1 MEALLME
8 NNYVGFLID
17 VLLVKEGFNPKN
29 WDIKESPIDN
39 LYTIK
44 NLDDSVEFRIFFEY
58 NESGDFPDTTYL
70 YTEYLDDGTVEDAEA
85 NSIKECI
92 ELGQAPK
99 EEYHTGWNGKETLL
113 GEVYREN
120 W

>member
-1 MEALLME
+1 VEELLMK
-8 NNYVGFLID
+8 NKYAGFLID

-39 LYTIK
+39 LYTIQ
-44 NLDDSVEFRIFFEY
+44 NLDDSVEFSIFFE
-58 NESGDFPDTTYL
+58 NSEVDGFPKTTYL
-70 YTEYLDDGTVEDAEA
+70 YTKYADNNLAKDVEAS
-85 NSIKECI
+85 SIKECI

-99 EEYHTGWNGKETLL
+99 EEYHTGWDGKETIL
-113 GEVYREN
+113 GEIYREN